1 MKVKHRRELK
11 NGKRHLLVELDA
23 NETLVALDE
32 NGYYK
37 TGYPQED
44 VVQGHILICSTPV
57 SWCPL
62 GQEWVS

>member
-11 NGKRHLLVELDA
+11 NGKRHVLVELDA

-37 TGYPQED
+37 TGYPQEE
-44 VVQGHILICSTPV
+44 VVQGHIILGSVPVTWCS
-57 SWCPL
+57 L